1 MERSSPADTREV
13 WRRLFD
19 AIGREYRARLL
30 KARDRARA
38 ELTEL
43 DRRRLEALAADGRA
57 VAGSLDEDGARS
69 TVRLNDDRARYSN
82 QAGELRREAT
92 LIAKRARRTVLPWR
106 RRQLRADAAH
116 RVAKAEEHARVA
128 NNAHEQLRELG
139 HDGRH
144 LYPWFER
151 CENALAWGLAAEY
164 ELDIIYGAA
173 YHVLGAP
180 SIAALTARCL
190 ISGRGIDRDRLEKLV
205 GEEGDPRQQLLFDV
219 AARLSDGRRDSL
231 LTDALG
237 ELDGEDLERVF
248 EAIAAVRNRKL
259 TIDGSRADLWIRAS
273 EGEP

>member
-1 MERSSPADTREV
+1 V

-19 AIGREYRARLL
+19 AIGREYSRLL

-57 VAGSLDEDGARS
+57 VAGSLDEDGARL
-69 TVRLNDDRARYSN
+69 TVRLNDDRARHSN
-82 QAGELRREAT
+82 LAGALRREAS
-92 LIAKRARRTVLPWR
+92 LVAERARRTVLPWR

-116 RVAKAEEHARVA
+116 HVAKAEERARVA
-128 NNAHEQLRELG
+128 NDAHEQLRELG
-139 HDGRH
+139 HEGRH

-164 ELDIIYGAA
+164 ELDVIYGAA
-173 YHVLGAP
+173 YHVPGAP
-180 SIAALTARCL
+180 SIAPRTARCL
-190 ISGRGIDRDRLEKLV
+190 ISGRGIDRDRLEKLA
-205 GEEGDPRQQLLFDV
+205 GEEGDRRQQLPVGV
-219 AARLSDGRRDSL
+219 ATRISDGERDSL
-231 LTDALG
+231 LSDALG

-259 TIDGSRADLWIRAS
+259 AIDGSRADLWIRAS
-273 EGEP
+273 GGEP